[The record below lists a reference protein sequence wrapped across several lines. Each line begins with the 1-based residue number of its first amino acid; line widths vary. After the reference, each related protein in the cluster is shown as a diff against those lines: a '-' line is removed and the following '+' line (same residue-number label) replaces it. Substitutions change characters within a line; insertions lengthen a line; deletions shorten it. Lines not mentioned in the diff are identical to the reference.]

1 MIFFS
6 SCLLWHVLAWF
17 AELMLAVGML
27 CFFVAAAAGAAGG
40 AGAVIVLLLVSLEVL
55 YVGQECPTWLPEV
68 TKITPKMIYLD
79 PQTLKIEF
87 LGPFW
92 WPGPSIWSP

>member
-1 MIFFS
+1 
-6 SCLLWHVLAWF
+6 
-17 AELMLAVGML
+17 MLAVGML

-68 TKITPKMIYLD
+68 IKIIPKMIYLD
-79 PQTLKIEF
+79 PQTFKIEF

-92 WPGPSIWSP
+92 WPGPSKWSP